1 MKQFSP
7 ILILFFIFSDSY
19 AFESVPDWFFV
30 PSTYSGHEEIT
41 RQALNNTARRL
52 HQSEAGPS
60 IFTQETLQFNVK
72 PEPRGIL
79 GHKSKNIVIH
89 GNFATDFPKQT
100 KVLSLKEFWQ
110 IKDIDD
116 FESRD
121 NQILHFLRN
130 YKDGVTLTSAHET
143 CMRARENIKRVTS
156 EALKAWQNQQP
167 NKALFLI
174 GHAVHAIQDS
184 FSPAHTQ
191 RDDEAHNYNLKNVCF
206 YGMKMAEKLGVNTRQ
221 GRKLDLCYHSSPD
234 SKDAIWNLKRSQYK
248 QALSNWGN
256 AEKVSECDKNENY
269 PESEEAKQSC
279 LKSEARLAKLATEKY
294 LFIIF
299 SQISPSNAVQ
309 PVETEIVASLD
320 SRLFDGP
327 VGVTELD
334 QKMANG
340 IMRCEGLSTEEF
352 VGTEIIE
359 N

>member
-1 MKQFSP
+1 MKQILP
-7 ILILFFIFSDSY
+7 LLILFLFSNAQ

-41 RQALNNTARRL
+41 RQALNNTAKRL
-52 HQSEAGPS
+52 MQPEGTSN
-60 IFTQETLQFNVK
+60 IFTLETLQFNVK
-72 PEPRGIL
+72 PEARGIL
-79 GHKSKNIVIH
+79 GHKSKNMVIH

-100 KVLSLKEFWQ
+100 KVLSLKEFWK
-110 IKDIDD
+110 IKDIND

-121 NQILHFLRN
+121 NQVLHFLRN
-130 YKDGVTLTSAHET
+130 YKDSVTLMSAHET
-143 CMRARENIKRVTS
+143 CVRARENIKYVTA
-156 EALKAWQNQQP
+156 EALKAWQNQEP

-184 FSPAHTQ
+184 FSPAHAQ

-206 YGMKMAEKLGVNTRQ
+206 YGMKMAEKLGIHSRQ

-248 QALSNWGN
+248 QALSNWGHS
-256 AEKVSECDKNENY
+256 EKVTECDKNEKY

-294 LFIIF
+294 LFIVF
-299 SQISPSNAVQ
+299 SQISPANFVQ
-309 PVETEIVASLD
+309 PDASDIVASLD
-320 SRLFDGP
+320 NRLFDGP
-327 VGVTELD
+327 VGVPELD